1 MSKAQ
6 FTAGARIL
14 LQQAAR
20 LRRMDG
26 ALQQDIEAVA
36 EALPGVL
43 REGVFRWFE
52 RLRDR
57 HPDVPPPDGSL
68 TLLTRTVAASEFAG
82 QVLLRDWPWFVEHFE
97 ELARPPEASLLDAFV
112 AAFDA
117 DVTDANDARSRIRK
131 FRNRYML
138 HLLWREMSGEASLDD
153 TLFGLSD
160 LADCVLDAAMRFSR
174 GQLMGRFGELR
185 DASGEVIPLV
195 ILGMGKLG
203 GRELNFS
210 SDIDLI
216 FVYPDDGAS
225 NGRKSVSAQEYFARL
240 IRHIVSLVDEVTTD
254 GFAFRIDTR
263 LRPFGDSGPPVVSF
277 AALESYL
284 LQHGR
289 DWERYAYVKARV
301 VGPQPPQAVI
311 DDLYENLIEPFV
323 YRRYVDYGVFES
335 LREMHAMIAAE
346 VVRRD
351 LADNIKLGPGGIRE
365 IEFIAQSLQLVR
377 GGADKELRARELQPT
392 LVKLA
397 EGRGLHRDAA
407 IELLHAYEFLRRFEN
422 FIQAIRDQQ
431 THDVPTDPADR
442 ARLCVAMHSWDWQ
455 ALESELEQHR
465 DNVSRQFD
473 EIAIRGQ
480 DKDATGSPVTLV
492 HELWDRQAPASEWQ
506 ALLDN
511 EGLTNAA
518 AMGERLHR
526 FARVR
531 AARQLDET
539 ARKRLLRFLPRMVA
553 RLSASEQPLTALDR
567 TLDVIESVL
576 RRSAYLSLL
585 NENQA
590 ALGRLVELCGRSV
603 YIAEQLER
611 HPALLDELLD
621 NRSFA
626 GVVTK
631 DFLQSALHDRMA
643 RQRDGDSEDK
653 VAELG
658 RYQRAQMFHIA
669 VADFNGSLPI
679 MKVSDGLTWLAET
692 VLDEALDIAWRDLT
706 AKHGKPCYE
715 VEGQRHAAGFGI
727 IGYGKLGGLELSYGS
742 DLDIVF
748 LHDSRGSRQET
759 DGDKPLDN
767 PVFFSRLVRRLLHLL
782 TTQTGSGEL
791 YEIDT
796 RLRPD
801 GRSGVLVT
809 SVEAFERYQEE
820 NAWTWE
826 HQALLRAR
834 AVAGS
839 NAVGTQFE
847 RVRRET
853 LTGRVRREQLHD
865 DVTSMRRRMRKELDR
880 SDSDR
885 FDLKHGK
892 GGIGDIEFL
901 VQYLVLAHAH
911 DSPAV
916 IEYSDNIRQLDALA
930 DCGYLPLEQVTTLQD
945 IYKTYRLAVHHLV
958 LDEQPPLVAA
968 DRFAEHREVVSGA
981 WQEHLGV

>member
-1 MSKAQ
+1 MK
-6 FTAGARIL
+6 
-14 LQQAAR
+14 
-20 LRRMDG
+20 DV
-26 ALQQDIEAVA
+26 LQQDIETVT

-43 REGVFRWFE
+43 REPVFRWFE
-52 RLRDR
+52 QLCDR
-57 HPDVPPPDGSL
+57 HPGIALPDGSL
-68 TLLTRTVAASEFAG
+68 TLLVRTIAVSEFAG
-82 QVLLRDWPWFVEHFE
+82 QVLLRDWPWFVERYA
-97 ELARPPEASLLDAFV
+97 ELADPPGASVLERFV
-112 AAFDA
+112 ARFDTEIT
-117 DVTDANDARSRIRK
+117 DVNDARARIRQL
-131 FRNRYML
+131 RNRYML
-138 HLLWREMSGEASLDD
+138 HLLWREMSGKASLDD

-160 LADCVLDAAMRFSR
+160 LADCVLDAATRFAR
-174 GQLMGRFGELR
+174 TQLMERFGELR
-185 DASGEVIPLV
+185 GASGEAIPLV

-216 FVYPDDGAS
+216 FVYPEDGTS
-225 NGRKSVSAQEYFARL
+225 SGRKSVTAQEYFARL

-284 LQHGR
+284 LHHGR

-335 LREMHAMIAAE
+335 LRDMHAMIAAE

-351 LADNIKLGPGGIRE
+351 LADNVKLGPGGIRE

-377 GGADKELRARELQPT
+377 GGADPELRARELQPT

-407 IELLHAYEFLRRFEN
+407 IELLQAYEFLRRLEN
-422 FIQAIRDQQ
+422 FIQAIRDRQ
-431 THDVPTDPADR
+431 THDVPADPVDR

-465 DNVSRQFD
+465 ANVSRQFD

-480 DKDATGSPVTLV
+480 DEESTASPVTLV
-492 HELWDRQAPASEWQ
+492 NELWERQAPALEWQ
-506 ALLDN
+506 ALFDN
-511 EGLTNAA
+511 EGLADA
-518 AMGERLHR
+518 EAMGERLHR

-553 RLSASEQPLTALDR
+553 RLSASEQPLVALDR

-631 DFLQSALHDRMA
+631 EFLRSALDDRMA
-643 RQRDGDSEDK
+643 RQQDGDSEDK

-692 VLDEALDIAWRDLT
+692 VLDEALGIAWGDLT

-715 VEGQRHAAGFGI
+715 VDGKRRAAGFGI
-727 IGYGKLGGLELSYGS
+727 VGYGKLGGLELSYGS

-748 LHDSRGSRQET
+748 LHDSRGSRQQT
-759 DGDKPLDN
+759 DGRKTLDN
-767 PVFFSRLVRRLLHLL
+767 PVFFSRLVRRLVHLL

-839 NAVGTQFE
+839 STVGEQFE

-853 LTGRVRREQLHD
+853 LMGRVRRDQLHD
-865 DVTSMRRRMRKELDR
+865 DVTTMRRRMRKELDR
-880 SDSDR
+880 SNGER

-901 VQYLVLAHAH
+901 VQYLVLANAH

-930 DCGYLPLEQVTTLQD
+930 DCGCMSLEQATALQD
-945 IYKTYRLAVHHLV
+945 IYKAYRLAVHHLV
-958 LDEQPPLVAA
+958 LDEQPPLVPAG
-968 DRFAEHREVVSGA
+968 RFANQRDVASGA
-981 WQEHLGV
+981 WQQHLGV